1 MANILITGG
10 AGYVGSHVLMPLIK
24 HGHQPIV
31 VDNFSRG
38 HRSIRE
44 LDKRIKVV
52 ETELSDHTN
61 ISKTLEDYQIDAVMH
76 FAALAYV
83 EESNKVPDLYY
94 INNTVETL
102 WLAKALI
109 NYRKKGPPPIVF
121 SSSCAVFGNPESL
134 PINEDTVKK
143 PISPYGRSK
152 LAAEWILEDFGR
164 AYGLSSV
171 ILRYFNASGAD
182 LENGTGENHEPET
195 HLIPLAIRAARKQKE
210 IRINGNDYPTKDG
223 TAVRDY
229 IHVKDLATA
238 HIAALNYLLAGGES
252 NDFNLGNGEGHSILE
267 VIHAIERI
275 TATKMRVK
283 QVARRLGD
291 PGALVCDASKA
302 REILKW
308 QPEFSALEGI
318 ISDSAAWD
326 AKQTCIEVETRG

>member
-1 MANILITGG
+1 ME
-10 AGYVGSHVLMPLIK
+10 
-24 HGHQPIV
+24 HGHQPII

-38 HRSIRE
+38 HRSISE
-44 LDKRIKVV
+44 LDQRIKVV
-52 ETELSDHTN
+52 ETELSNHAK
-61 ISKTLEDYQIDAVMH
+61 ISETLEDYQIDAVMH

-83 EESNKVPDLYY
+83 EESSKIPDLYY

-109 NYRKKGPPPIVF
+109 NYRKKEPPPIVL
-121 SSSCAVFGNPESL
+121 SSSCAVFGDPELL
-134 PINEDTVKK
+134 PIKEDTIKR

-152 LAAEWILEDFGR
+152 LAAEWILEDLGK
-164 AYGLSSV
+164 AYGLTSV

-195 HLIPLAIRAARKQKE
+195 HLIPLAIRAARKQEE
-210 IRINGNDYPTKDG
+210 IKINGNDYATKDG

-252 NDFNLGNGEGHSILE
+252 NDFNLGNGEGHSIQE

-291 PGALVCDASKA
+291 PGALVCDAGKA
-302 REILKW
+302 RKILKW
-308 QPEFSALEGI
+308 KPQYSSLEGI
-318 ISDSAAWD
+318 ISDAAAWD